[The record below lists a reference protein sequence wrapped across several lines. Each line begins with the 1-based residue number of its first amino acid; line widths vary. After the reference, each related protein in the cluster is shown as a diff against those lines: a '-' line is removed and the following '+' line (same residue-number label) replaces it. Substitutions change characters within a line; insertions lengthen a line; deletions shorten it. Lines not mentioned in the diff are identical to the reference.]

1 MGVTV
6 LTFPTFHSTS
16 VLGGGGCIN
25 IPNVPQYF
33 CMGGGAVLTFPTFHS
48 TSVWEGGAV
57 LTFPTFLSTSVWEGG
72 AVLTFPTFLS
82 TSVLGGGGG
91 CINIPNVPQY
101 FCIGGG
107 GLY

>member
-6 LTFPTFHSTS
+6 LTFPTFH
-16 VLGGGGCIN
+16 
-25 IPNVPQYF
+25 
-33 CMGGGAVLTFPTFHS
+33 
-48 TSVWEGGAV
+48 
-57 LTFPTFLSTSVWEGG
+57 
-72 AVLTFPTFLS
+72 S

-107 GLY
+107 GAVLTFPTFLSTSGPMCGSRQRVSQPPTPPTDKFIVWVSNFSI